1 MSQIRI
7 NGPRT
12 EAENAGGLMNVS
24 DLRTLKNYGYRS
36 PLSGVYKVL
45 FYSRYRQ
52 KCRDRNVIFI
62 DAAV

>member
-7 NGPRT
+7 DGPRT
-12 EAENAGGLMNVS
+12 EAEDAGGLMYVS
-24 DLRTLKNYGYRS
+24 DLRALEDYGYRS